1 MGLEKGKIL
10 YLDMWAGDLVHERKF
25 AGISRYAEMRG
36 WEVVPVGDR
45 LSRPDRVPGVLAK
58 HRPVGCIIESSSGH
72 LDLVPRLF
80 RGIPTV
86 WLDCQAMLHGG
97 LMPRVIHDSEATTR
111 EAFRELS
118 SNAPDSYAVVG
129 HEAGY
134 FWSRIRV
141 RAFRSLAKAEGKR
154 CDVFTM
160 TGRGRDH
167 EKRLEEWIG
176 ALPSKCAVFAVNDV
190 VALDV
195 VNACEATGRRIPSDL
210 TLIGVDNRESICE
223 SASLSISSVQIDF
236 ERAGY
241 RAAMLVDDLIAGRG
255 EKIKTFGPLM
265 TVRRES
271 TRGFGR
277 REPRMLAAIDLIR
290 KEACGGLRASE
301 VVRLFKGSR
310 RLVDLRFRETFGHSI
325 LDEIQNV
332 RFEKVFFLLSQTETA
347 LGAIAGLCGFKS
359 EITLREQFRLRTG
372 MSMSA
377 WRKANAVR

>member
-1 MGLEKGKIL
+1 
-10 YLDMWAGDLVHERKF
+10 
-25 AGISRYAEMRG
+25 
-36 WEVVPVGDR
+36 
-45 LSRPDRVPGVLAK
+45 
-58 HRPVGCIIESSSGH
+58 
-72 LDLVPRLF
+72 
-80 RGIPTV
+80 
-86 WLDCQAMLHGG
+86 
-97 LMPRVIHDSEATTR
+97 MPRVIHDSEVTTR

-118 SNAPDSYAVVG
+118 SNAPDAYAVVG

-141 RAFRSLAKAEGKR
+141 RAFRSLVKAEGKR
-154 CDVFTM
+154 CAVFT
-160 TGRGRDH
+160 TAEKGSARA
-167 EKRLEEWIG
+167 KRLAEWIS

-195 VNACEATGRRIPSDL
+195 VNACEAAGRRISSDL
-210 TLIGVDNRESICE
+210 TLVGVDNRESICE
-223 SASLSISSVQIDF
+223 SGTHGISSVQIDF

-241 RAAMLVDDLIAGRG
+241 RAAMLVDDLISGRG
-255 EKIKTFGPLM
+255 ERIKTFGPLM

-290 KEACGGLRASE
+290 KEACSGLRASE
-301 VVRLFKGSR
+301 VAKHFKGSR

-372 MSMSA
+372 MSMSS